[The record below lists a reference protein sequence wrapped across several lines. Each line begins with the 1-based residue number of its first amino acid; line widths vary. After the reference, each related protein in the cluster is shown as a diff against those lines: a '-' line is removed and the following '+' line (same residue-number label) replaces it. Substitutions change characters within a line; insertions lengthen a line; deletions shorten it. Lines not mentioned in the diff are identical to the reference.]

1 VKRVRQKSTPAALM
15 SSALALSGALLL
27 YGVHVISVS
36 AQGQDNDGPP
46 IVKIT
51 APKNNTTYSWKSLVN
66 YSIVVTYQG
75 KSTQYEEIPSKEVLL
90 KTAYVSDLSAMVG
103 TPAPTAVPIPT
114 GLLYITNSTCLGC
127 HQFKAKAMGPSFAA
141 IGERYPT
148 SQATIDTLSQHIR
161 GGSTGVWGQGTMPP
175 QMQFTEDQLHAIVGW
190 IMNDAANPKVN
201 YYVGTE
207 GTFRM
212 DTVGPPDSKGGMIL
226 TASYVGQAASVNP
239 EQAPHGEDTVI
250 VHGK

>member
-1 VKRVRQKSTPAALM
+1 MITSRRKGPLLSCP
-15 SSALALSGALLL
+15 ALALSGALLL
-27 YGVHVISVS
+27 CNVHVVSVS
-36 AQGQDNDGPP
+36 AQGQGNDGPP

-51 APKNNTTYSWKSLVN
+51 APKNNSTYSWNSLVN

-75 KSTQYEEIPSKEVLL
+75 KSTQYQEIPSKEVLL
-90 KTAYVSDLSAMVG
+90 KAAYVADLSAMAGKPAPAAVP
-103 TPAPTAVPIPT
+103 TPA

-127 HQFKAKAMGPSFAA
+127 HQFRAKAMGPSFAA
-141 IGERYPT
+141 IGERYPE

-161 GGSTGVWGQGTMPP
+161 AGSTGVWGQESMPP
-175 QMQFTEDQLHAIVGW
+175 QTQFTEDQLHAIARW
-190 IMNDAANPKVN
+190 IMNDAADPNVN

-212 DTVGPPDSKGGMIL
+212 DAAGAPDSKGGMIL
-226 TASYVGQAASVNP
+226 TASYVSQAASANP

-250 VHGK
+250 VDGK

>member
-1 VKRVRQKSTPAALM
+1 VIRFRQKKAAAASM

-27 YGVHVISVS
+27 CRDHVITVS
-36 AQGQDNDGPP
+36 AQDGGNNGPP

-51 APKNNTTYSWKSLVN
+51 APKNNTAYSWNSLVN

-75 KSTQYEEIPSKEVLL
+75 KSTQYQEISSKEVLL
-90 KTAYVSDLSAMVG
+90 KTAYVADLSATAG
-103 TPAPTAVPIPT
+103 KPAPTTAPAPA

-141 IGERYPT
+141 IGERYPK
-148 SQATIDTLSQHIR
+148 SQATIDTLSQHIHA
-161 GGSTGVWGQGTMPP
+161 GSSGVWEQGTMPP
-175 QMQFTEDQLHAIVGW
+175 QMQFTEDQLHAIVTW
-190 IMNDAANPKVN
+190 IMNDAANPNVN

-212 DTVGPPDSKGGMIL
+212 DAVGPPDSKGGLIL
-226 TASYVGQAASVNP
+226 TASYVSQAASDHP

-250 VHGK
+250 VDGK